1 MGETV
6 HPDLKTLIELQQ
18 VDRNISELT
27 SKIDSSPLE
36 IQTLQAQLHEFTRAL
51 DERKSRL
58 SANQKERRDLEGDLQ
73 AIRAKISKHKDQ
85 LYEVKTNEQYRAMLK
100 EIEGEEENIRKGEDR
115 ILEKM
120 VEAEQIDKLI
130 REASGRLDSE
140 KARVQSEVSRLEAL
154 RKESEQTRAQL
165 QARREELTKALSEE
179 TLRLY
184 EKLRKARNGMALA
197 EVRDGLCTGCHV
209 RLRPQAYN
217 DVRSSELLLT
227 CETCSRI
234 LYYIPQLEGAAGD
247 ELAADQRAAF
257 QN

>member
-1 MGETV
+1 V
-6 HPDLKTLIELQQ
+6 HPDLKILIELQQ

-27 SKIDSSPLE
+27 SKIDSSPHE
-36 IQTLQAQLHEFTRAL
+36 IQALKEQLNEFTRTL
-51 DERKSRL
+51 DERKARL

-73 AIRAKISKHKDQ
+73 TIRAKISRHKDQ

-100 EIEGEEENIRKGEDR
+100 EIEGEEENIRKVEDR

-140 KARVQSEVSRLEAL
+140 KARVQNEIARLEAL
-154 RKESEQTRAQL
+154 RRESEQARSQL
-165 QARREELTKALSEE
+165 QARRQELAGSLSGE
-179 TLRLY
+179 TLGLY

-217 DVRSSELLLT
+217 DVRSSDLLLT

-234 LYYIPQLEGAAGD
+234 LYYIPHPESAAGD
-247 ELAADQRAAF
+247 EMTADQRAAL

>member
-1 MGETV
+1 VGETV

-18 VDRNISELT
+18 VDRSISELT

-36 IQTLQAQLHEFTRAL
+36 IQALQAQIHEFTRDL
-51 DERKSRL
+51 DESKSRL

-73 AIRAKISKHKDQ
+73 TIRAKISKHKDQ

-100 EIEGEEENIRKGEDR
+100 EIEGEEENIRKVEDR

-140 KARVQSEVSRLEAL
+140 KARVQNEVSRLEAL
-154 RKESEQTRAQL
+154 RRESERARNQS
-165 QARREELTKALSEE
+165 QARREELAKALSEE
-179 TLRLY
+179 TLGLY

-217 DVRSSELLLT
+217 DVRSSDLLLT

-234 LYYIPQLEGAAGD
+234 LYYIPQPESAAGD
-247 ELAADQRAAF
+247 EMTAEQRAAF
-257 QN
+257 QD